1 MVVELRNGSRYRAYQ
16 YSNPSFSSEPQAV
29 SASEI
34 MKVANQVI
42 ADSNAAW

>member
-16 YSNPSFSSEPQAV
+16 YSNPSFSSEPQAL

-34 MKVANQVI
+34 MKVVNQGI
-42 ADSNAAW
+42 ADSNTVW